1 MRSSAARDRT
11 ERVDAICERRAALA
25 PAFSKLNRTERIVA
39 VCDAVI
45 DIAAALFNVSGREL
59 RHPGRSPLGVARV
72 RQIAMYVTHVT
83 LRMSMRDVGDGFG
96 RDRTT
101 VLYACHQV
109 EDMRD
114 DEDFDQVVVL
124 LERIVRAAFGE
135 TDDD

>member
-1 MRSSAARDRT
+1 
-11 ERVDAICERRAALA
+11 
-25 PAFSKLNRTERIVA
+25 
-39 VCDAVI
+39 
-45 DIAAALFNVSGREL
+45 
-59 RHPGRSPLGVARV
+59 
-72 RQIAMYVTHVT
+72 MYVTHVT